1 MSLEAKCVFCF
12 VNQNTAYEMRISDW
26 SSDVCSSDL
35 DGGAATGLSL
45 FSGASQ
51 AVVLTDGLNVTGT
64 GAIGAQLIG
73 TLGAVA
79 LTSEGAFTVDGG
91 AGYAFGTM
99 ARGGTTQT
107 LSFEQAL
114 NVTGSGATGIDLAGG
129 SSAVAVTLADA
140 LTVQGGVNGATGIFL
155 GDGTTQVLDL
165 AGPVNIQSNGG
176 LATGVRSGNSSG
188 NVQIV
193 SRDTLSVTNSDGG
206 AVAVSVAGDA
216 GGAVELAGAVTVA
229 GSDDAVG
236 VQIAGAGALSLT
248 SAQDFTVT
256 SSEGEATGAAMIGGT
271 SQASA
276 FTGEVAITG
285 ADVRPGSVSWV
296 PRAP

>member
-1 MSLEAKCVFCF
+1 
-12 VNQNTAYEMRISDW
+12 MRISDW

-35 DGGAATGLSL
+35 
-45 FSGASQ
+45 
-51 AVVLTDGLNVTGT
+51 
-64 GAIGAQLIG
+64 
-73 TLGAVA
+73 
-79 LTSEGAFTVDGG
+79 
-91 AGYAFGTM
+91 
-99 ARGGTTQT
+99 
-107 LSFEQAL
+107 
-114 NVTGSGATGIDLAGG
+114 
-129 SSAVAVTLADA
+129 
-140 LTVQGGVNGATGIFL
+140 
-155 GDGTTQVLDL
+155 VLDL

-271 SQASA
+271 SQAAA